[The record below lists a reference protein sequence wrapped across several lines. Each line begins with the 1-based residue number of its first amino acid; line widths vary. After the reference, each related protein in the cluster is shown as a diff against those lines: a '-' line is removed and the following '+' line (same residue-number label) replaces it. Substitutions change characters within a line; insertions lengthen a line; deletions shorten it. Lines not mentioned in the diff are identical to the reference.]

1 MRLVIIGR
9 RSSESNFGANNTIGQ
24 AVPLIMKEVYACG
37 KHIND
42 LGNSVPKVR
51 TNLCHSLFAE

>member
-51 TNLCHSLFAE
+51 TNL